1 MVSAPLSSTWDL
13 LGGSSTTFYRKVE
26 LYSLSDSNLA
36 SIDLSD
42 YLVIA
47 AKNAGPIAMMRD
59 PSKPVLLS
67 STDQAHLSHQDRHK
81 INVYSTAGLL
91 LQSIKW
97 DSPTKIIQ
105 LGWTSQEQLVIL
117 TQDGTYRL
125 YPLTPTS
132 TNLEPTYTQHSLG
145 SEISTDLGG
154 VLQAKIQEDG
164 MVVLLGNL
172 QFVEVRGWAKTSS
185 NADENKNGSG
195 SGSGSGA
202 GGGGSSKGRVVPLAQ
217 VQLEG
222 PPDCWCVIP
231 SNVSSS
237 RGTEVLIATGQ
248 TVLRLD
254 EIEVQDQRVNR
265 GPFKH
270 IVPSP
275 SGRFLSLL
283 TTSSELWVT
292 SLDFSRSLSEF
303 SLLDEAPGET
313 SGIRKIEWCGS
324 NSVVV
329 AWERTVVMVGPFGE
343 TIKYFYTD
351 PVELVGE
358 VDGTRILSSE
368 SCDFLQIVP
377 QSSQSIFLPGSTS
390 PSSILFEASQ
400 LFSQRSPKA
409 DEYIRS
415 IRGDLHTA
423 VDGCIDAAG
432 REWDVEWQKKLLQ
445 AAAFGKSFLEV
456 YNPSEF
462 VQTTKNLRILNALRE
477 YKVGLPLTMDQ
488 FNARPLPHLIAR
500 LNSRS
505 HHLLALR
512 ISSYLGLSPS
522 PVLRHWAQ
530 QLIASSSPSSSA
542 SVLNSN
548 ALPKTDQEIC
558 SQIVEKLSSFSLST
572 SSKPP
577 SSVSMTT
584 PQPSSTATGT
594 TSTGNIVPIELSSAD
609 IALTAFNLG
618 RTRLALMLVEK
629 ESRLDKKI
637 GMLNRM
643 GEIERALEEAEQS
656 DDSDLI
662 YSVLLP
668 MLANRPAGDVFRLLP
683 SYPLSTS
690 LLESYAHDTDR
701 KLLRDFYY
709 VEDRRWESAVLELE
723 ESLELR
729 EDAFGERVEKV
740 RRAGKRFSEDKEY
753 GFEAKMT
760 EEHVKL
766 LILQQTLESESPN
779 KRKYVGL
786 SVNDTVR
793 NCILDGMEKKVDK
806 IKKDY
811 SIPDKR
817 FWYVKMKALI
827 AIRDWDA
834 LDTFSRSKKSPIGY
848 EPWVDAL
855 IAAGAQRQAV
865 KYIDKCEGRN
875 RVELFVKAGE
885 WVLGGEEAVRRGE
898 RGKLLDLKSR
908 SPNTIIA
915 AQLDELIRTMEQAG
929 M

>member
-13 LGGSSTTFYRKVE
+13 LGGTATTFYRKVE
-26 LYSLSDSNLA
+26 LYSLVESNLA

-42 YLVIA
+42 YVVVA
-47 AKNAGPIAMMRD
+47 AKHGGPIAMMRD
-59 PSKPVLLS
+59 SSKPVLLS
-67 STDQAHLSHQDRHK
+67 SGDQAHLAHSDRNK

-91 LQSIKW
+91 LQTIKW
-97 DSPTKIIQ
+97 DAPTKIIQ
-105 LGWTSQEQLVIL
+105 LGWTAQEQLVIL

-132 TNLEPTYTQHSLG
+132 TGLDSSYTQHSLG
-145 SEISTDLGG
+145 SEVATDLGG
-154 VLQAKIQEDG
+154 VMQAKINEEG
-164 MVVLLGNL
+164 MVVMLGNF
-172 QFVEVRGWAKTSS
+172 QFVEVKGWAKTSS
-185 NADENKNGSG
+185 TGDESKST
-195 SGSGSGA
+195 STR
-202 GGGGSSKGRVVPLAQ
+202 GSSTGKGKVVPLAQ

-222 PPDCWCVIP
+222 VPDCWCVIP
-231 SNVSSS
+231 SSVSSS
-237 RGTEVLIATGQ
+237 RGTEVLIGTGQ
-248 TVLRLD
+248 MILRLD

-265 GPFKH
+265 GPFRS

-275 SGRFLSLL
+275 SGRFLALL
-283 TTSSELWVT
+283 TSSSELWVT

-303 SLLDEAPGET
+303 SLVNEAPGE
-313 SGIRKIEWCGS
+313 SSPIRKIEWCGS

-329 AWERTVVMVGPFGE
+329 AWERTIVMVGPFGE
-343 TIKYFYTD
+343 TLKYFYAD
-351 PVELVGE
+351 PVELIGE

-368 SCDFLQIVP
+368 TCDFLQIVP

-390 PSSILFEASQ
+390 PASILYEASQ
-400 LFSQRSPKA
+400 LFNQRSPKA

-423 VDGCIDAAG
+423 VDGCIDAAS

-445 AAAFGKSFLEV
+445 AAAFGKSFLEA
-456 YNPSEF
+456 YNPTEY
-462 VQTTKNLRILNALRE
+462 VQTTKNLRILNALRD
-477 YKVGLPLTMDQ
+477 YKVGLPLTIDQ

-505 HHLLALR
+505 QHLLALR

-530 QLIASSSPSSSA
+530 QLIASSAPSSSA
-542 SVLNSN
+542 AVLNSN

-558 SQIVEKLSSFSLST
+558 TQIVDKLSSFSLDPRSPPAAARSSST
-572 SSKPP
+572 SQLSVA
-577 SSVSMTT
+577 SSSIIT
-584 PQPSSTATGT
+584 
-594 TSTGNIVPIELSSAD
+594 PIELSSAD

-629 ESRLDKKI
+629 EMRCDKKI

-643 GEIERALEEAEQS
+643 GEIERALEEAEKS
-656 DDSDLI
+656 GDSDLV

-668 MLANRPAGDVFRLLP
+668 MLANRASGDVFRLLP
-683 SYPLSTS
+683 PYPLSTS
-690 LLESYAHDTDR
+690 LLQLYGHDSDR

-709 VEDRRWESAVLELE
+709 VDDRRWESALLELE
-723 ESLELR
+723 ESAELR
-729 EDAFGERVEKV
+729 DEFGERVEKV
-740 RRAGKRFSEDKEY
+740 RKAGKRFAEDKEY
-753 GFEAKMT
+753 AFEAKMT

-786 SVNDTVR
+786 SVNDTIR
-793 NCILDGMEKKVDK
+793 TCISDGLEKRVDK
-806 IKKDY
+806 IKKDF
-811 SIPDKR
+811 SVPDKR
-817 FWYVKMKALI
+817 FWYVKMKSLVS
-827 AIRDWDA
+827 IRDWDA
-834 LDTFSRSKKSPIGY
+834 LDTFSRSRKSPIGY

-865 KYIDKCEGRN
+865 KYIEKCEGRN

-885 WVLGGEEAVRRGE
+885 WVLAGEEAVRRGE

-908 SPNTIIA
+908 APNSIIA
-915 AQLDELIRTMEQAG
+915 AQLDELIRSMEQAG

>member
-13 LGGSSTTFYRKVE
+13 LGGTSTTFYRKVE
-26 LYSLSDSNLA
+26 LYSLVESNLA
-36 SIDLSD
+36 SIDLTD
-42 YLVIA
+42 YVVVA
-47 AKNAGPIAMMRD
+47 AKHGGPIAMMRD
-59 PSKPVLLS
+59 PSKPVLLAS
-67 STDQAHLSHQDRHK
+67 GQEAHSAHADRYK
-81 INVYSTAGLL
+81 INIYSTAGLL
-91 LQSIKW
+91 LQTVQW
-97 DSPTKIIQ
+97 EAPTKIVQ
-105 LGWTSQEQLVIL
+105 LGWTSQERLVIL

-132 TNLEPTYTQHSLG
+132 TGLDSSYTQHSLG
-145 SEISTDLGG
+145 SEVAQELGG
-154 VLQAKIQEDG
+154 VLQAKIYEDG
-164 MVVLLGNL
+164 MVALLGNL
-172 QFVEVRGWAKTSS
+172 QFVEVKGWAKTSS
-185 NADENKNGSG
+185 SNDDGSKSSSSTGNAGSG
-195 SGSGSGA
+195 
-202 GGGGSSKGRVVPLAQ
+202 KGKVVPLAQ
-217 VQLEG
+217 TQLEAV
-222 PPDCWCVIP
+222 PECWCVIP

-248 TVLRLD
+248 TILRLD

-265 GPFKH
+265 GPFRF

-275 SGRFLSLL
+275 SGRFLALL

-303 SLLDEAPGET
+303 SLLDEAPGEP
-313 SGIRKIEWCGS
+313 SPIRKIEWCGS

-343 TIKYFYTD
+343 TLKYFYTD
-351 PVELVGE
+351 PVELIGE

-368 SCDFLQIVP
+368 TCDFLQIVP

-390 PSSILFEASQ
+390 PASILYEASQ
-400 LFSQRSPKA
+400 LFNQRSPKA

-415 IRGDLHTA
+415 IRGDLNTA
-423 VDGCIDAAG
+423 VDGCIDAAS

-456 YNPSEF
+456 YNPSEY
-462 VQTTKNLRILNALRE
+462 VQTTKNLRILNAFRD
-477 YKVGLPLTMDQ
+477 YKVGLPLTIEQ

-505 HHLLALR
+505 LHLLALR

-542 SVLNSN
+542 AVLNSN

-558 SQIVEKLSSFSLST
+558 SQIVQKLSSFASNSPSSSASATTTTLPNTFVPTAATST
-572 SSKPP
+572 SNPT
-577 SSVSMTT
+577 M
-584 PQPSSTATGT
+584 
-594 TSTGNIVPIELSSAD
+594 ELSSAD

-629 ESRLDKKI
+629 EMRCDKKI
-637 GMLNRM
+637 GMMNRM
-643 GEIERALEEAEQS
+643 GEIERALEEAEKS
-656 DDSDLI
+656 GDSDLV

-668 MLANRPAGDVFRLLP
+668 MLANRASGDVFRLLP
-683 SYPLSTS
+683 TYPLSTS
-690 LLESYAHDTDR
+690 LLQLYAHDSDR

-709 VEDRRWESAVLELE
+709 VDDRRWESALLELE
-723 ESLELR
+723 ESAELR
-729 EDAFGERVEKV
+729 EDEFGERVEKV
-740 RRAGKRFSEDKEY
+740 RKAGKRFSEDKEY

-766 LILQQTLESESPN
+766 LILQQTLESESSN

-786 SVNDTVR
+786 SVNDTIR
-793 NCILDGMEKKVDK
+793 TCILDGLEKKVDK
-806 IKKDY
+806 IKKDF
-811 SIPDKR
+811 SVPDKR
-817 FWYVKMKALI
+817 FWYVKMKSLV

-834 LDTFSRSKKSPIGY
+834 LDNFSRSRKSPIGY

-865 KYIDKCEGRN
+865 KYIEKCEGRN

-908 SPNTIIA
+908 APNSIIA
-915 AQLDELIRTMEQAG
+915 AQLDELLRSMEQAG